1 MSLRAAYGVLM
12 PILALV
18 VALGPVTAAG
28 RLQPRQQSIGAVAP
42 ALRVATA
49 APAPRAG
56 AVSGAPA
63 TQPGVALGAP
73 ATRPAA
79 SSPPTS
85 SLSLSMLHAEP
96 AHLDSFGLPYKGQ
109 EQLFV
114 KLNVSYQS
122 ATERYFYFDP
132 HNLVMT
138 NITGTNF
145 YPQGF
150 IGSDQLTAK
159 EMFVFNG
166 QPTTENGWIFFS
178 SLTIT
183 SAVGLRVLYKG
194 ITQAPTGGTEPYVA
208 ASTPPFNPI
217 ASPKRDYAVATQTA
231 LKTYLLDEALAVGYI
246 RLHVAPLYQNGG
258 GGGLPGGARAYLQ
271 TQYDQ
276 LVADHHTFDAVPATG
291 KDPLLLK
298 TSVDT
303 AFTALEMTIA
313 GIIAIHGPADW
324 TTLQGA
330 LDTDDAAIDGLY
342 QTWPGA
348 QLGNQ

>member
-1 MSLRAAYGVLM
+1 MSVRAVYGVLV

-18 VALGPVTAAG
+18 VVLGPVTATGGLRSQQQGIGVGASG
-28 RLQPRQQSIGAVAP
+28 PRA
-42 ALRVATA
+42 ATA
-49 APAPRAG
+49 APVPRAG
-56 AVSGAPA
+56 TVPGAPA
-63 TQPGVALGAP
+63 ARTGARRDLP

-79 SSPPTS
+79 SSPPIG
-85 SLSLSMLHAEP
+85 SLSLSVLHAESV
-96 AHLDSFGLPYKGQ
+96 HLDSFGLPFIGQ

-122 ATERYFYFDP
+122 ATAPYFYFDP

-150 IGSDQLTAK
+150 IGSDQLTSK
-159 EMFVFNG
+159 EMIVFNG

-183 SAVGLRVLYKG
+183 NAVGLRVLYKG
-194 ITQAPTGGTEPYVA
+194 ITQAPTGGTQPSVA
-208 ASTPPFNPI
+208 AFTPPFNPV
-217 ASPKRDYAVATQTA
+217 ASPKRDYAVATQTR

-246 RLHVAPLYQNGG
+246 RVHVAPLYQNGG
-258 GGGLPGGARAYLQ
+258 GGALPGGTRAYLQ

-276 LVADHHTFDAVPATG
+276 LVADHHAFDAVPATG
-291 KDPLLLK
+291 KDPLLVK

-303 AFTALEMTIA
+303 AFSALETTI
-313 GIIAIHGPADW
+313 GGVIAIHGPADW

-330 LDTDDAAIDGLY
+330 LDTGDAAIDGLY

>member
-1 MSLRAAYGVLM
+1 MG
-12 PILALV
+12 
-18 VALGPVTAAG
+18 
-28 RLQPRQQSIGAVAP
+28 
-42 ALRVATA
+42 
-49 APAPRAG
+49 
-56 AVSGAPA
+56 
-63 TQPGVALGAP
+63 
-73 ATRPAA
+73 
-79 SSPPTS
+79 

-96 AHLDSFGLPYKGQ
+96 VHLDSFGLPYKGQ

-122 ATERYFYFDP
+122 ATEPYFYFDP

-150 IGSDQLTAK
+150 IGSDQLTSR
-159 EMFVFNG
+159 EMFALKKG

-178 SLTIT
+178 TLTIT
-183 SAVGLRVLYKG
+183 SAVGLQVLYKG

-208 ASTPPFNPI
+208 AMTPPFNPV

-246 RLHVAPLYQNGG
+246 RVHVAPLYQNGA
-258 GGGLPGGARAYLQ
+258 GGALSGGMRAYLQ
-271 TQYDQ
+271 TQHDQ
-276 LVADHHTFDAVPATG
+276 LVADHHAFDAVPATG

-303 AFTALEMTIA
+303 AFTALETTIG
-313 GIIAIHGPADW
+313 GIIAIHSPAAW
-324 TTLQGA
+324 TTLQPS

-342 QTWPGA
+342 QTWSGA

>member
-1 MSLRAAYGVLM
+1 MSVRAVYGALV
-12 PILALV
+12 PVLALV
-18 VALGPVTAAG
+18 VALGPVTATA
-28 RLQPRQQSIGAVAP
+28 RLQPQRQSIGVVAP
-42 ALRVATA
+42 A
-49 APAPRAG
+49 PWAG
-56 AVSGAPA
+56 TVPGAPA
-63 TQPGVALGAP
+63 ARIGARPDTP
-73 ATRPAA
+73 ATQPAA
-79 SSPPTS
+79 SSPPTG
-85 SLSLSMLHAEP
+85 SLSLSVLHAEP
-96 AHLDSFGLPYKGQ
+96 VHLDSFGLPYKGQ

-122 ATERYFYFDP
+122 ATAPYFYFDP

-150 IGSDQLTAK
+150 IGSNQLTSK
-159 EMFVFNG
+159 EMFVLNNG

-183 SAVGLRVLYKG
+183 NAVGLRVLYKG
-194 ITQAPTGGTEPYVA
+194 ITQAPTGGTQPYVA
-208 ASTPPFNPI
+208 AMTPPFNPT

-246 RLHVAPLYQNGG
+246 RVHVAPLYQNGG
-258 GGGLPGGARAYLQ
+258 GALPGSMRAYLQ
-271 TQYDQ
+271 TQHDQ
-276 LVADHHTFDAVPATG
+276 LVADHHAFDAVPATG

-303 AFTALEMTIA
+303 AFTALETTIG
-313 GIIAIHGPADW
+313 GIIAIHGPGVW

-330 LDTDDAAIDGLY
+330 LDTDDEAIDGLY

>member
-1 MSLRAAYGVLM
+1 M
-12 PILALV
+12 
-18 VALGPVTAAG
+18 
-28 RLQPRQQSIGAVAP
+28 GA
-42 ALRVATA
+42 
-49 APAPRAG
+49 
-56 AVSGAPA
+56 
-63 TQPGVALGAP
+63 
-73 ATRPAA
+73 
-79 SSPPTS
+79 
-85 SLSLSMLHAEP
+85 LSLSMLHAEP
-96 AHLDSFGLPYKGQ
+96 VHLDSFGLPYKGQ

-122 ATERYFYFDP
+122 ATEPYFYFDP

-150 IGSDQLTAK
+150 IGSDQLTPR
-159 EMFVFNG
+159 EMFALKKG

-178 SLTIT
+178 TLTIT
-183 SAVGLRVLYKG
+183 SAVGLQVLYKG

-208 ASTPPFNPI
+208 AMTPPFNPV

-246 RLHVAPLYQNGG
+246 RVHVAPLYQNDGG
-258 GGGLPGGARAYLQ
+258 GALSGSMRAYLQ
-271 TQYDQ
+271 TQHDQ
-276 LVADHHTFDAVPATG
+276 LVADHHAFDAVPAMG

-303 AFTALEMTIA
+303 AFTALETTIG
-313 GIIAIHGPADW
+313 GIIAIHSPAAW
-324 TTLQGA
+324 TTLQPS